1 MDKPYIKIENLTKEI
16 ESEKVLNH
24 ISLEIPKQSIIG
36 FVGRNGSGKTM
47 LFRAVAGL
55 ITPTEGTITI
65 DGQVL
70 GKDISFPPSLGLL
83 IENIGLWS
91 YMSGFECLQ
100 TLAEIKKQI
109 GKSEILQTLERVGL
123 DPNSK
128 KRVGKYSLGMRQRLV
143 IAQAIMEKPDLL
155 ILDEPTN
162 SLDEDGVEL
171 LNKILLEERARGA
184 TVLLASHD
192 KAEIEAICDTTYKLV
207 FGKVCEKN
215 A

>member
-1 MDKPYIKIENLTKEI
+1 MENPYIKIENLTKQIDE
-16 ESEKVLNH
+16 ETVLNH

-47 LFRAVAGL
+47 LFRAIAGL
-55 ITPTEGTITI
+55 ITPTEGKIWI
-65 DGQVL
+65 DGKEM
-70 GKDISFPPSLGLL
+70 GKDISFPPSLGLM

-100 TLAEIKKQI
+100 TLAEIKNQI
-109 GKSEILQTLERVGL
+109 GEAEILQTLERVGL
-123 DPNSK
+123 NPNSK

-143 IAQAIMEKPDLL
+143 IAQAIMEKPALL

-171 LNKILLEERARGA
+171 LHQILSEERDRGA

-192 KAEIEAICDTTYKLV
+192 RAEIDALCERVYTLAN
-207 FGKVCEKN
+207 GKVREEN